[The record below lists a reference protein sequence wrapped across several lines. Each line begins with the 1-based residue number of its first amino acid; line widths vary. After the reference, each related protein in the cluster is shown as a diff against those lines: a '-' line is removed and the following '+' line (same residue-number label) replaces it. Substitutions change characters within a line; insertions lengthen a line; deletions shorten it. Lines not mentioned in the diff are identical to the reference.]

1 MVPERLQL
9 LFRKQVR
16 QGVRQRQLYRE
27 KAGDLLEQDGAV
39 GLLSLL
45 LFVVVLLQVDVI
57 LQNLG

>member
-45 LFVVVLLQVDVI
+45 LFVVVLFQVDVI
-57 LQNLG
+57 L

>member
-39 GLLSLL
+39 GLLSLF